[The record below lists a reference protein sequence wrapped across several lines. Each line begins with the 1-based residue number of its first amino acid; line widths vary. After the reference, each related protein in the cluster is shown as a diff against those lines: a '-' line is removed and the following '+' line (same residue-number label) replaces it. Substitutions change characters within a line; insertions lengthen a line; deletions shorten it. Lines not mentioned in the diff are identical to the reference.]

1 MKKTRLVLKKSV
13 KRFLKKVMVYSLSIL
28 AFSGMINYLSS
39 TKLELNE
46 ASEQKY
52 QTVVANQKQIGN
64 KLLMQTSSKK
74 D

>member
-1 MKKTRLVLKKSV
+1 MKRTRLVLKKSV

-52 QTVVANQKQIGN
+52 QTVVANQKQLGN

>member
-1 MKKTRLVLKKSV
+1 MKRTRLVLKKSV

-52 QTVVANQKQIGN
+52 QTIVANQKQLGN

>member
-46 ASEQKY
+46 AREQKY
-52 QTVVANQKQIGN
+52 QTVVANQKQLGN
-64 KLLMQTSSKK
+64 KLLMQTSLKK

>member
-1 MKKTRLVLKKSV
+1 MKRTRLVLKKSV

-46 ASEQKY
+46 AREQKY
-52 QTVVANQKQIGN
+52 QTVVANQKQLGN

>member
-39 TKLELNE
+39 TKLEINE

-52 QTVVANQKQIGN
+52 QTVVANQKQLGN

>member
-52 QTVVANQKQIGN
+52 QTVVTNQKQLGN

>member
-13 KRFLKKVMVYSLSIL
+13 KKFLKKVMVYSLSIL

>member
-1 MKKTRLVLKKSV
+1 MLKKSV

-52 QTVVANQKQIGN
+52 QTVVANQKQLGN

>member
-13 KRFLKKVMVYSLSIL
+13 KRFLKKVMIYSLSIL

-52 QTVVANQKQIGN
+52 QTVVANQKQLG
-64 KLLMQTSSKK
+64 KELLLQVSSKK

>member
-13 KRFLKKVMVYSLSIL
+13 KRFLKKVMIYSLSIL

-46 ASEQKY
+46 AREQKY
-52 QTVVANQKQIGN
+52 QTVVANQKQLGN
-64 KLLMQTSSKK
+64 KLLMQTSLKK

>member
-1 MKKTRLVLKKSV
+1 MKRTRLVLKKSV
-13 KRFLKKVMVYSLSIL
+13 KRFLKKVMVYSLLIL

>member
-1 MKKTRLVLKKSV
+1 MKRTRLVLKKSV
-13 KRFLKKVMVYSLSIL
+13 KRFLKKVMIYSLSIL

-52 QTVVANQKQIGN
+52 QTVVANQKQLGN

>member
-52 QTVVANQKQIGN
+52 QTVVANQKQLGN

>member
-46 ASEQKY
+46 AREQKY
-52 QTVVANQKQIGN
+52 QTVVANQKQLGN

>member
-13 KRFLKKVMVYSLSIL
+13 KRFLKKVMIYSLSIL

-39 TKLELNE
+39 TKFELNE

-52 QTVVANQKQIGN
+52 QTVVANQKQLGN

>member
-1 MKKTRLVLKKSV
+1 MKRTRLVLKKSV

-52 QTVVANQKQIGN
+52 QTVVANQKQLGN
-64 KLLMQTSSKK
+64 KLLMQTSLKK

>member
-1 MKKTRLVLKKSV
+1 MKRTRLVLKKSF

-52 QTVVANQKQIGN
+52 QTVVANQKQLGN

>member
-39 TKLELNE
+39 TKLEINE

-52 QTVVANQKQIGN
+52 QTVVANQKQLGN

-74 D
+74 N